1 MRRVLRVERNG
12 SLTIP
17 KPALESA
24 GFLPGDLI
32 LLDIKQ
38 GEITVSALRVTRPR
52 LVLGRPLEVEEIGEF
67 IVAGARE

>member
-12 SLTIP
+12 CLAIP
-17 KPALESA
+17 KTVLELA
-24 GFLPGDLI
+24 GFLPGDLV

-38 GEITVSALRVTRPR
+38 GEITVSALRVARPR
-52 LVLGRPLEVEEIGEF
+52 LELGRPLEVEEIGEF